1 MKSILKYI
9 LLSGTRDRLY
19 LGLFISL
26 IVTFSLSIFLGSTA
40 LVEEQ
45 QMTTVYIGGLS
56 RAVLVVG
63 TILFVCLNINRA
75 FENKEVEFI
84 LSKAISRE
92 QFILSYLA
100 GFFIAV
106 LLIIIPLVIA
116 MLIVTQAN
124 KFGLLIWSL
133 SLLSELMIMISFAL
147 LASLILKNSFSSIMA
162 TLGFYIISRLMGM
175 FVMAINL
182 PAKVTS
188 ETFELSSRSFGLA
201 LKLLSV
207 VFPRLD
213 LFGQSEWL
221 NYGVTDFSNLKIILF
236 QSLIYIPLMIFMAFH
251 DFKKKQF

>member
-1 MKSILKYI
+1 MKPILKYI

-26 IVTFSLSIFLGSTA
+26 ILTFSLSIFLGSTA

-45 QMTTVYIGGLS
+45 QMTTAYIGGLS
-56 RAVLVVG
+56 RGVLIVG
-63 TILFVCLNINRA
+63 VILFVCLNINRA

-84 LSKAISRE
+84 LSKSISRE
-92 QFILSYLA
+92 QFIFSYIA

-106 LLIIIPLVIA
+106 LLIIVPLVVAI
-116 MLIVTQAN
+116 LVVTKAD

-133 SLLSELMIMISFAL
+133 SLLSELMIVISFAL
-147 LASLILKNSFSSIMA
+147 LASLILRNSFSSIMA

-188 ETFELSSRSFGLA
+188 NTFEFSARSFGFV
-201 LKLLSV
+201 LKILSA

-213 LFGQSEWL
+213 LFGQSDWL
-221 NYGVTDFSNLKIILF
+221 NYGVTDFGNLKLILI

>member
-56 RAVLVVG
+56 RGVLVVG

-84 LSKAISRE
+84 LSKSISRE
-92 QFILSYLA
+92 QFIFSYLS

-106 LLIIIPLVIA
+106 SLIIIPLVIA
-116 MLIVTQAN
+116 ILIVTKAD

-133 SLLSELMIMISFAL
+133 SLLSELMLVICFSL
-147 LASLILKNSFSSIMA
+147 VASLILKNSFSSIMA
-162 TLGFYIISRLMGM
+162 SLGFYIISRLMGV

-182 PAKVTS
+182 PQKIST
-188 ETFELSSRSFGLA
+188 ETVELSSRSFGIA
-201 LKLLSV
+201 LKFLSV
-207 VFPRLD
+207 AFPRLD
-213 LFGQSEWL
+213 LFGQSSWL
-221 NYGVTDFSNLKIILF
+221 NYGITDYSNLKVILF
-236 QSLIYIPLMIFMAFH
+236 QSLVYIPLMIFMAFH

>member
-45 QMTTVYIGGLS
+45 QMTTVYIAGLS
-56 RAVLVVG
+56 RGVLVVG
-63 TILFVCLNINRA
+63 MILFVCLNINRA

-92 QFILSYLA
+92 QFIFGYLG
-100 GFFIAV
+100 GFFIAAF
-106 LLIIIPLVIA
+106 LIILPLIMA
-116 MLIVTQAN
+116 ILIVTKAD

-147 LASLILKNSFSSIMA
+147 LSSLILKNSFSSIMA
-162 TLGFYIISRLMGM
+162 TAGFYIISRLMGM

-182 PAKVTS
+182 PAKVTAS
-188 ETFELSSRSFGLA
+188 TVEFSAQSFGLI
-201 LKLLSV
+201 LK
-207 VFPRLD
+207 
-213 LFGQSEWL
+213 
-221 NYGVTDFSNLKIILF
+221 FSLPC
-236 QSLIYIPLMIFMAFH
+236 SRALIYLA
-251 DFKKKQF
+251 KASG